1 MKANAANTVDTCHFI
16 VVGSFLAEDFTRT
29 AKRFHNKAQG
39 RTAHPGERETPKS
52 TLKGLHNIIVIEPKN
67 INSRNEP
74 GFQLSFLSQPVAT
87 ALVNGYTPASESYPV
102 TEGYQ

>member
-1 MKANAANTVDTCHFI
+1 MKANTANTVDTCHLI

-39 RTAHPGERETPKS
+39 RAAHPGERETPKS

-67 INSRNEP
+67 IISRNER
-74 GFQLSFLSQPVAT
+74 GFQRIVRRWVAT
-87 ALVNGYTPASESYPV
+87 GIVNGYTPASESYS
-102 TEGYQ
+102 EIERHQ